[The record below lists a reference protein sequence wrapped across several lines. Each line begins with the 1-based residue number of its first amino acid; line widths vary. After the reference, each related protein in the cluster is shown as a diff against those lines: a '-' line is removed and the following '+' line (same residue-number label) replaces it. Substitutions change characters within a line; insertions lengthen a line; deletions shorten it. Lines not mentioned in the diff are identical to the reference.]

1 MTPDLLDLLRKVD
14 TPTVCNAIEVVEGKR
29 GFDRFTRG
37 TVLCSDPDA
46 GAIVGVARTAKIAAA
61 APPDEAPEVIRTRRM
76 DYYRHMATGPRPA
89 LAVVEDLDGANADGA
104 YWGEINTT
112 VHKGFGL
119 AGALTNGVMRD
130 LGDLPEGFPVI
141 AGSIGPSHA
150 FVHVREIGKPVTV
163 FGLVIAD
170 GDLVH
175 ADRHGALVILRDYLV
190 ELGAAITRL
199 QSTESIVLNA
209 ARSPGFDFDA
219 FEMAWEAFE
228 RTRI

>member
-14 TPTVCNAIEVVEGKR
+14 TPTVCNAIEMVEGKR

-89 LAVVEDLDGANADGA
+89 LAVVEDLDGPNAVGA

-130 LGDLPEGFPVI
+130 LGDLPAGFPVI

-150 FVHVREIGKPVTV
+150 FVHVREVGTPVTV
-163 FGLVIAD
+163 FGLTIAD

-175 ADRHGALVILRDYLV
+175 ADRHGALLVPHDYV
-190 ELGAAITRL
+190 AELGAAITKI
-199 QSTESIVLNA
+199 QGTESIVLEA
-209 ARSPGFDFDA
+209 ARAPEFDFDT
-219 FEMAWEAFE
+219 FEAAWVEFE
-228 RTRI
+228 RART